1 MLTRPFLVAGLSMF
15 LGTLAL
21 GMATP
26 GLTTWVAKLGGGPTA
41 QGAAF
46 SAFAITE
53 LFMTPWI
60 GRVADRYG
68 RKPFYALGLASYVLV
83 AIGWVLFQNVTAVI
97 AFRALTGIGSSLIF
111 TMSLSYIGALAPKG
125 QEGRYMGAFAPFVF
139 LGFGI
144 GPLLYG
150 LIRTIGSFELLF
162 SLMGLLCLLSTL
174 IVIFFL
180 PAKPELELAQTAQD
194 DSLKFDQFDR
204 FVPVPWIRIVKDS
217 GMQGIFI
224 ARASFA
230 WSISACFGFLPVFL
244 ETELGFAAVSIGVLI
259 GAQQFVGGGAQ
270 PITGRLSDIF
280 SRAVLAIIG
289 SIAVAI
295 ALATVA
301 ISESYPIMLASFL
314 IFGGLGTAIAQG
326 AVQAEQVSVG
336 RRLGLS
342 TVAGLMELAFA
353 MGILT
358 GGLGGGLLIRI
369 FGMESIFLISA
380 IVTLFG
386 GFAYALKSREF
397 TKSSNTIISS

>member
-1 MLTRPFLVAGLSMF
+1 MF

-26 GLTTWVAKLGGGPTA
+26 GLTTWVAVLGGGPAA

-46 SAFAITE
+46 STFAITE

-60 GRVADRYG
+60 GRVADKYG
-68 RKPFYALGLASYVLV
+68 RKPFYALGLASYVFV

-125 QEGRYMGAFAPFVF
+125 QEGRYMGSFAPFVF

-150 LIRTIGSFELLF
+150 LIRTVGSFELLF
-162 SLMGLLCLLSTL
+162 GLMGLLCLISTL

-180 PAKPELELAQTAQD
+180 PARPELEIAAVAKNNPAKLE
-194 DSLKFDQFDR
+194 QFI
-204 FVPVPWIRIVKDS
+204 PVPWIKIIKDS

-230 WSISACFGFLPVFL
+230 WSISACFAFLPVFL
-244 ETELGFAAVSIGVLI
+244 ETELGFAAVAIGVLI

-280 SRAVLAIIG
+280 SRTVLAVIG

-301 ISESYPIMLASFL
+301 ISESYPIMLVSFL

-358 GGLGGGLLIRI
+358 GGLGGGLLIRA

-386 GFAYALKSREF
+386 GVAYAWKSREF
-397 TKSSNTIISS
+397 AKSPPTGI

>member
-1 MLTRPFLVAGLSMF
+1 
-15 LGTLAL
+15 
-21 GMATP
+21 
-26 GLTTWVAKLGGGPTA
+26 
-41 QGAAF
+41 
-46 SAFAITE
+46 
-53 LFMTPWI
+53 
-60 GRVADRYG
+60 
-68 RKPFYALGLASYVLV
+68 
-83 AIGWVLFQNVTAVI
+83 
-97 AFRALTGIGSSLIF
+97 
-111 TMSLSYIGALAPKG
+111 
-125 QEGRYMGAFAPFVF
+125 
-139 LGFGI
+139 
-144 GPLLYG
+144 
-150 LIRTIGSFELLF
+150 
-162 SLMGLLCLLSTL
+162 MGLLCLLSTL

-180 PAKPELELAQTAQD
+180 PAKPQLESAEASQN
-194 DSLKFDQFDR
+194 DSVKFEQ
-204 FVPVPWIRIVKDS
+204 FVPVPWIRIIKDS
-217 GMQGIFI
+217 GMQGIFV

-230 WSISACFGFLPVFL
+230 WSISACFAFLPVFL

-280 SRAVLAIIG
+280 SRTILAVIG

-301 ISESYPIMLASFL
+301 ISESYPIMLVSFL
-314 IFGGLGTAIAQG
+314 IFGGLGTAVAQG

-358 GGLGGGLLIRI
+358 GGLGGGLLIRA

-386 GFAYALKSREF
+386 GFAYAWKSREF
-397 TKSSNTIISS
+397 AKSPDTIISA

>member
-1 MLTRPFLVAGLSMF
+1 MLTRPFLIAGLSMF

-26 GLTTWVAKLGGGPTA
+26 GLTTWVAILGGGPAA

-46 SAFAITE
+46 STFAITE

-68 RKPFYALGLASYVLV
+68 RKPFYALGLASYVFV
-83 AIGWVLFQNVTAVI
+83 AIGWILFQNVTAVI

-150 LIRTIGSFELLF
+150 IIRTIGSFELLF
-162 SLMGLLCLLSTL
+162 GLMGLLCLLSTL

-180 PAKPELELAQTAQD
+180 PARPQLELAHPSQNG
-194 DSLKFDQFDR
+194 SVKFEQ

-230 WSISACFGFLPVFL
+230 WSISACFAFLPVFL
-244 ETELGFAAVSIGVLI
+244 ETELGFAAISIGVLI

-280 SRAVLAIIG
+280 PRTALAIIG

-301 ISESYPIMLASFL
+301 ITESYPIMLVSFL

-326 AVQAEQVSVG
+326 AVQAEQVTVG

-358 GGLGGGLLIRI
+358 GGLGGGLLIQT
-369 FGMESIFLISA
+369 FGMESIFLFSA
-380 IVTLFG
+380 IVTVFG
-386 GFAYALKSREF
+386 GFAYTWKSREF
-397 TKSSNTIISS
+397 TKTPNTTTSS

>member
-1 MLTRPFLVAGLSMF
+1 MLNRPFLVAGLSMF

-26 GLTTWVAKLGGGPTA
+26 GLTTWVAVLGGGPAA

-46 SAFAITE
+46 STFAITE

-60 GRVADRYG
+60 GRVADKYG
-68 RKPFYALGLASYVLV
+68 RKPFYALGLASYVFV

-125 QEGRYMGAFAPFVF
+125 QEGRYMGSFAPFVF

-150 LIRTIGSFELLF
+150 LIRTVGSFELLYG
-162 SLMGLLCLLSTL
+162 LMGLLCLISTL

-180 PAKPELELAQTAQD
+180 PARPELEIAAVAKNNPAKLE
-194 DSLKFDQFDR
+194 QFI
-204 FVPVPWIRIVKDS
+204 PVPWIKIIKDS

-230 WSISACFGFLPVFL
+230 WSISACFAFLPVFL
-244 ETELGFAAVSIGVLI
+244 ETELGFAAVAIGVLI

-280 SRAVLAIIG
+280 SRTVLAVIG

-301 ISESYPIMLASFL
+301 ISESYPIMLVSFL

-358 GGLGGGLLIRI
+358 GGLGGGLLIRA

-380 IVTLFG
+380 IVTVFG
-386 GFAYALKSREF
+386 GVAYAWKSREF
-397 TKSSNTIISS
+397 AKSAATGI